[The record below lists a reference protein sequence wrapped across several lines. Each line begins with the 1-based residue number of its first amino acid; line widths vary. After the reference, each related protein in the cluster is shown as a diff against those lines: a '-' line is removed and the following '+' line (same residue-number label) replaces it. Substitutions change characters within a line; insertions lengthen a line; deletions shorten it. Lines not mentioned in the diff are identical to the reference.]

1 MPVKTLTAPG
11 DTAGVNLLKNGSD
24 YDVVH
29 DATAGTNAGN
39 TDNKFTLH
47 AKAGANYFVR
57 RGILLYDFRDAPIK
71 SGIKVIRA
79 QLIANDVSE
88 LAPQAGGDKVRVA
101 WIFDPNTFG
110 SFHAN
115 DYSKTRYA
123 TLSYSSAQQLDNAA
137 DGEIINLDNR
147 MLLNRLQRALN
158 QKTYLHLVVRNELDY
173 QDTTPT
179 GNNRVW
185 FDRPNAD
192 DAPLQLRVFYRI
204 MDATRNTGGPGTGRT
219 SKSGFGG
226 IQMFCGTNSGFGSD

>member
-1 MPVKTLTAPG
+1 MPLKILTAPG
-11 DTAGVNLLKNGSD
+11 DTAGVKLLKNGSD
-24 YDVVH
+24 YDTVH

-57 RGILLYDFRDAPIK
+57 RGILLYDFRDAPID

-101 WIFDPNTFG
+101 WISNPNTFG

-115 DYSKTRYA
+115 DYNKARYA
-123 TLSYSSAQQLDNAA
+123 TLSYSSAQQLDNGA

-147 MLLNRLQRALN
+147 MLLNRIQRALN

-192 DAPLQLRVFYRI
+192 DAPLQLRIFYRI
-204 MDATRNTGGPGTGRT
+204 QNNRRIAGGRGAGGVA
-219 SKSGFGG
+219 SAGFGG
-226 IQMFCGTNSGFGSD
+226 TDLFCGTNSGFSN